1 MNFGEVETDIP
12 VHLDNLLIGERYTFY
27 HVNAPNVGIRA
38 TLINII
44 PGHDDISDRITFR
57 QTTNHIRSVPLHFI
71 VRITQSGIGP
81 NDDTAGEINKSKK
94 RTNEGEAGSASSPP
108 LKRQKIGA
116 ASSSNSV
123 LNEELAAQNLQLK
136 QRLKPTARKKRK
148 KRKSR
153 KTKRCRR
160 KTKRRRRKTKRRRR
174 KTKRHV
180 KRRCRTKRR

>member
-27 HVNAPNVGIRA
+27 HVNAPNIGIRA

-81 NDDTAGEINKSKK
+81 NDDTAGEINSFL
-94 RTNEGEAGSASSPP
+94 GG
-108 LKRQKIGA
+108 
-116 ASSSNSV
+116 
-123 LNEELAAQNLQLK
+123 
-136 QRLKPTARKKRK
+136 RKKRK
-148 KRKSR
+148 KRKFR
-153 KTKRCRR
+153 KTKRRRR